1 MILALAV
8 AVAATIPLGSV
19 GFLET
24 RLVAALAW
32 LVGVLG
38 LLWPRPR
45 NETPPEKSGAA
56 RTIAL
61 LLGLWCVKDGW
72 FPAESVVAK
81 HPPATDASF
90 YLFNK
95 SLAVISFVASAVCAY
110 IHVVVK

>member
-1 MILALAV
+1 MARKYQV
-8 AVAATIPLGSV
+8 EGTRT
-19 GFLET
+19 FLI
-24 RLVAALAW
+24 W
-32 LVGVLG
+32 SIG
-38 LLWPRPR
+38 L
-45 NETPPEKSGAA
+45 
-56 RTIAL
+56 L
-61 LLGLWCVKDGW
+61 LLGLWCVKEGW

>member
-1 MILALAV
+1 MARKYQV
-8 AVAATIPLGSV
+8 EGTRT
-19 GFLET
+19 FLI
-24 RLVAALAW
+24 W
-32 LVGVLG
+32 SIG
-38 LLWPRPR
+38 L
-45 NETPPEKSGAA
+45 
-56 RTIAL
+56 L

-72 FPAESVVAK
+72 FQAESVVAK